1 VNLYADSSA
10 VLSWLFGEPEGPAV
24 REVLAAADS
33 VLASDLTLVECDRT
47 ILRAHAAGRISEA
60 QAADLRGLLVA
71 TAAHWH
77 LLRLD
82 AEVIERA
89 RRPFPAEPIR
99 TLDALHLASA
109 LAARSVLPDLALLSL
124 DERMRAAGRG
134 LGFSLRP
141 V

>member
-1 VNLYADSSA
+1 LNLYADSSA
-10 VLSWLFGEPEGPAV
+10 VLSWMFGEPEGEAV

-33 VLASDLTLVECDRT
+33 VIASDLTLVECDRT
-47 ILRAHAAGRISEA
+47 ILRAQAAGRISEA
-60 QAADLRGLLVA
+60 QAADRRGLLIA

-89 RRPFPAEPIR
+89 RRPFPSEPIR

-109 LAARSVLPDLALLSL
+109 LAARSAIPGLVMLCL
-124 DERMRAAGRG
+124 DERMRTAGRE
-134 LGFSLRP
+134 LGFTVRP
-141 V
+141 A